1 MAYAPTIWSD
11 GDVITAEKLNKLEQG
26 VTNEQAGPQGEPGPQ
41 GPAGPKGDQG
51 ERGEP
56 GPAGP
61 QGEKGEKGDT
71 GPQGP
76 PGPAGESGGGAAGV
90 TSFNGRAG
98 AVSPA
103 EGDYTAAMVG
113 ARPSDWTP
121 TAADVGAATMEQ
133 VNAAIAQAV
142 GSIETA
148 LSEV

>member
-1 MAYAPTIWSD
+1 MAYTPTFWND

-51 ERGEP
+51 EKGEPGPPGADGRDGAP

-61 QGEKGEKGDT
+61 E

-76 PGPAGESGGGAAGV
+76 AGEGGV
-90 TSFNGRAG
+90 
-98 AVSPA
+98 
-103 EGDYTAAMVG
+103 
-113 ARPSDWTP
+113 
-121 TAADVGAATMEQ
+121 TMEQ
-133 VNAAIAQAV
+133 VNAAIAEAV